1 VRTLLNEVSDLP
13 GVIGICIFDRKDGVF
28 CGELHD
34 RLTDDLLEKV
44 GTHLV
49 RLLQIGSMSS
59 LGVKTVQFFFDRYA
73 VIGLPLQASSALMAV
88 CGPQADKAAVAA
100 AAVRVAEKL
109 RAEQLPSEIEPEVI
123 AIEEEQIESLE
134 PEPED
139 SGLYPAQLQAML
151 CRVEQAL
158 AGAVGPVAG
167 MVMQDYIDRWRQNG
181 PAVPARLVEL
191 TSMLMEEIGDPEA
204 AQDFIA
210 KIENII

>member
-1 VRTLLNEVSDLP
+1 MLTLLNEVSDLP
-13 GVIGICIFDRKDGVF
+13 GVLGICIFDRKDGVF
-28 CGELHD
+28 CGKIQD
-34 RLTDDLLEKV
+34 KLTDDLLEKV
-44 GTHLV
+44 GAHLV

-73 VIGLPLQASSALMAV
+73 VIGLSLQASSALMAV
-88 CGPQADKAAVAA
+88 CGPQADNAAVAA
-100 AAVRVAEKL
+100 AVVRVAEKL
-109 RAEQLPSEIEPEVI
+109 RAEQLLSEMEPEVI
-123 AIEEEQIESLE
+123 VIEEEQIESLE
-134 PEPED
+134 PEQED

-151 CRVEQAL
+151 CRIEQAL

-167 MVMQDYIDRWRQNG
+167 MVMQDYIDRWRQSG

-204 AQDFIA
+204 AQDFVA

>member
-1 VRTLLNEVSDLP
+1 MLNEVSDLP

-28 CGELHD
+28 CGGIQD

-44 GTHLV
+44 GAHLA
-49 RLLQIGSMSS
+49 RLFQIGSMSG
-59 LGVKTVQFFFDRYA
+59 LGIKTVQFLFDRYA
-73 VIGLPLQASSALMAV
+73 VIGLPLQTSSALMAI
-88 CGPQADKAAVAA
+88 CGPLADSAAVAA

-109 RAEQLPSEIEPEVI
+109 RAEKPLLETEEPEII
-123 AIEEEQIESLE
+123 AIDEEQIESAA

-151 CRVEQAL
+151 CRIEQAL

-167 MVMQDYIDRWRQNG
+167 MVMQDYIDRWRQSG
-181 PAVPARLVEL
+181 PTVPARLVEL

-204 AQDFIA
+204 AQDFVA
-210 KIENII
+210 KIEKII